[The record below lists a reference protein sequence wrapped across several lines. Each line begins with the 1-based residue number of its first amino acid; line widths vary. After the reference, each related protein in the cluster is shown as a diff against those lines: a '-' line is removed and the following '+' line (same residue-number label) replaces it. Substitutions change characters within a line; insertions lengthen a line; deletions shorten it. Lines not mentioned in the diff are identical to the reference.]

1 MNPDSHIAGSV
12 PAFEQR
18 RLEVLS
24 PVGELLSIIHVIL
37 LFCYFVIIGVIIT
50 LLCIG

>member
-1 MNPDSHIAGSV
+1 MNHDSHIAGSV

-24 PVGELLSIIHVIL
+24 SVGATFLYHP
-37 LFCYFVIIGVIIT
+37 CYFVIIGVIIT